1 MAKTIAAIATPAAA
15 GGISVVRISGEDAIP
30 VADRVFRSRSGELL
44 KEKKGYT
51 ASFGAVWNHGEE
63 LDTSVA
69 LVFRGPKSYTGE
81 DVVELSCHG
90 GIFVT
95 REVLRAVLENGAV
108 LAEAGEFTKRA
119 FLNGKMSLTQAE
131 AVADL
136 ISARNGQALK
146 AARSQM
152 DGALYRKIAG
162 VQQELLDLAGHL
174 GAWVDYPEEDIT
186 EIENSA
192 LEGSLS
198 RCLEVM
204 DGLLSSFDTG
214 KMLREG
220 IPTVIAGKPNVG
232 KSTLMN
238 LLSGCRRSIVTEIAG
253 TTRDVVEET
262 VSLGDVILRLS
273 DTAGIRETDDPVERM
288 GVELA
293 REKLENAALILAVF
307 DSSAPLDGED
317 ERLMDELAG
326 KPVIALVNKADL
338 EPRLELDRLRE
349 RFDSLL
355 VLSALDEGSLSHL
368 EKAVR
373 EKTGLLELD
382 PSAAMLANERQRE
395 KAAAA
400 RNGIEEALS
409 SLRAGYTLDA
419 VTVSVDAAIDALLE
433 LSGGRVTEEVV
444 NQVFSHFCVGK

>member
-1 MAKTIAAIATPAAA
+1 
-15 GGISVVRISGEDAIP
+15 
-30 VADRVFRSRSGELL
+30 
-44 KEKKGYT
+44 
-51 ASFGAVWNHGEE
+51 
-63 LDTSVA
+63 
-69 LVFRGPKSYTGE
+69 
-81 DVVELSCHG
+81 
-90 GIFVT
+90 
-95 REVLRAVLENGAV
+95 
-108 LAEAGEFTKRA
+108 
-119 FLNGKMSLTQAE
+119 
-131 AVADL
+131 
-136 ISARNGQALK
+136 
-146 AARSQM
+146 
-152 DGALYRKIAG
+152 
-162 VQQELLDLAGHL
+162 
-174 GAWVDYPEEDIT
+174 
-186 EIENSA
+186 
-192 LEGSLS
+192 
-198 RCLEVM
+198 
-204 DGLLSSFDTG
+204 
-214 KMLREG
+214 
-220 IPTVIAGKPNVG
+220 
-232 KSTLMN
+232 MN